1 MSIIVGGCKMSNSR
15 KNSGV
20 RKFFFEKS
28 DFDEIKN
35 CKSLALHERL
45 SVLADMVRLN
55 TLTEIVNAHSGHI
68 GASFSAVDILTVLY
82 HHVMNVDPSRPKQ
95 KGRDIFILSKGHAAA
110 ALYAVLASRGF
121 IPTGKL
127 ATFRRLGGLEGHAE
141 LSVPGVETNTG
152 SLGMGISK
160 AKGFVWAYKSDSVK
174 ASAFIV
180 VGDGE
185 LQEGQNWEAIQSAG
199 FWKLDNLYLF
209 IDRNYV
215 QTDMEVS
222 KILDV
227 SPIETKL
234 RTFGWYPVIIDGHNV
249 WEILD
254 SIKRLK
260 KIAGKPKAIIANT
273 VKGKGVS
280 FMEHPRALVVG
291 RGIYKWH
298 DQIPNEKEYALA
310 WNEIISRIKN
320 KIKKCKLKLTF
331 PVLGKHPAEESTFM
345 GESLL
350 KAFSEYLVELGKKR
364 GDIVVLDADLAESC
378 GLRKFQQT
386 FPERF
391 IEVGIA
397 EGDMVSMAGGLALA
411 DKLPIVNTYAAF
423 LTSRSNEQIFNNSS
437 EGSKIIYVGH
447 LAGILPAKPGKSH
460 QGIRDISL
468 LRAIPDM
475 VICQPCNVLELRE
488 LLDFLV
494 YDTPQSSYVRLEHSV
509 PKKDIQLPKNY
520 KVKFG
525 KGAILAKGN
534 DAVVFGYGPLL
545 LSETLLAGEELKKD
559 GISIKVVNLP
569 WLNNIDEKWLI
580 DVIGD
585 IKFVFC
591 VENHSTVGGQS
602 EEILRILS
610 RNNVNV
616 KFYSLGVEG
625 YGRSGGG
632 AEILSYHGIDSSN
645 IAKKIKRELKT

>member
-15 KNSGV
+15 KNRGV
-20 RKFFFEKS
+20 KKFFFEKS

-45 SVLADMVRLN
+45 SVLADMIRLN

-68 GASFSAVDILTVLY
+68 GASFSVIDILTVLY
-82 HHVMNVDPSRPKQ
+82 HHIMNVDPSRPKQ

-121 IPTGKL
+121 IPTDKL

-180 VGDGE
+180 VGDGD

-222 KILDV
+222 KILEV
-227 SPIETKL
+227 SPLETKL
-234 RTFGWYPVIIDGHNV
+234 KTFGWYPVTIDGHNV
-249 WEILD
+249 GEILD

-280 FMEHPRALVVG
+280 FMEHPRALAMG

-298 DQIPNEKEYALA
+298 DKIPNEEEYALA
-310 WNEIISRIKN
+310 WNEIISRIKK

-331 PVLGKHPAEESTFM
+331 PVLGKHPVEESRFT

-350 KAFSEYLVELGKKR
+350 EAFSEYLVELGKKR
-364 GDIVVLDADLAESC
+364 EDIVVLDADLAESC

-494 YDTPQSSYVRLEHSV
+494 HETSQSSYLRLEHSV

-525 KGAILAKGN
+525 KGAILAEGN

-545 LSETLLAGEELKKD
+545 LSETLLAREELKKED
-559 GISIKVVNLP
+559 ISIKVVNLP
-569 WLNNIDEKWLI
+569 WLNNIDEKWLLG
-580 DVIGD
+580 VIGD
-585 IKFVFC
+585 IKFIFC

-602 EEILRILS
+602 EEILRTLS

-616 KFYSLGVEG
+616 KFCSLGIEG
-625 YGRSGGG
+625 YGRSGDG

-645 IAKKIKRELKT
+645 IAKKIRRELKP